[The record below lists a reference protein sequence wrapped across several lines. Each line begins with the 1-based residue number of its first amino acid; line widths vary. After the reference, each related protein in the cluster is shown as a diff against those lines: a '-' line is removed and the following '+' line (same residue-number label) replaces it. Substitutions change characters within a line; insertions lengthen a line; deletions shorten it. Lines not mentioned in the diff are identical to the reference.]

1 MSGSR
6 KAPAPLPTKQ
16 QILDFVR
23 DSKTPVGRR
32 EIARAFQVKGGD
44 RTLLNAM
51 LKELKADGQIE
62 AGNRREKGG
71 ARKMAKPGSLPAVAV
86 LEAIGP
92 DPDGELLARPV
103 MWHGAGDPPRIY
115 VAPEHGHAAI
125 GRGDR
130 VLARLAR
137 IEEGVYEARVIRRI
151 GVGAQRIVGV
161 FARAAKG
168 ERAGKGSMG
177 GRIRP
182 TDRRNKSEYQVP
194 PDGTM
199 EARDGELVLAEALPG
214 RRHGLPEARVV
225 ERVGRIDEPRAY
237 SLIAIHTHDIPVDFP
252 AEAMEEAERAAPV
265 ALGQRTDLRAVPLV
279 TIDGADARDFD
290 DAVWAEPDP
299 DPANRGGWHAVVAI
313 ADVAWYVRA
322 HGPLDR
328 AARKRGN
335 SVYFPDRVVP
345 MLPEKLSNDLCSLR
359 PDEARACMAV
369 HLWFDSAGVKR
380 GHRFVRGLMR
390 SSARLTY
397 EQVQG
402 AMEGRTDAAT
412 APLVEGVIRPL
423 YGVFTALLDERERR
437 GTLDLDVP
445 ERKAVLGEDGRVVAI
460 ERRQR
465 LDSHRV
471 IEELMIAAN
480 VAAAETLERV
490 RQPCMYRVHDAPTPE
505 KAEAVRSFLDGLGYR
520 LAKGQVLKPI
530 QFTQLLAQAKGRPE
544 EQLVHEIVLR
554 SQALAVYS
562 PDNIGHFGLA
572 LRRYAHFTSP
582 IRRYADLLVHR
593 GLIAGLGLGEGGL
606 NPAAPE
612 DFTALAEDI
621 SRAERRA
628 VSAERDAADRY
639 VASFLAGRVG
649 ESFAGRI
656 NGVTRFGLFVTLSET
671 GADGL
676 VPISTLPR
684 DFYDHDERGHRLVGR
699 SHGREYRLGEK
710 VEVRLREA
718 DTTTGGMLFE
728 LLEGEEAP
736 GAMLPPR
743 GPTRPARGRPG
754 GFKRGSPGKG
764 KSGGGKPGGG
774 QARRRR

>member
-1 MSGSR
+1 
-6 KAPAPLPTKQ
+6 
-16 QILDFVR
+16 V
-23 DSKTPVGRR
+23 V
-32 EIARAFQVKGGD
+32 
-44 RTLLNAM
+44 
-51 LKELKADGQIE
+51 
-62 AGNRREKGG
+62 
-71 ARKMAKPGSLPAVAV
+71 
-86 LEAIGP
+86 EAIGP
-92 DPDGELLARPV
+92 DPDGELLARPL

-115 VAPEHGHAAI
+115 VAPETGHPALA
-125 GRGDR
+125 RGDR

-151 GVGAQRIVGV
+151 GAGAQRVIGV
-161 FARAAKG
+161 FARAGKG
-168 ERAGKGSMG
+168 ERAG

-182 TDRRNKSEYQVP
+182 TDRRSKTEYQVP
-194 PDGTM
+194 PDATM
-199 EARDGELVLAEALPG
+199 DARDGELVLAESRPG
-214 RRHGLPEARVV
+214 RRLGLPEARVV
-225 ERVGRIDEPRAY
+225 ERVGHIDNPRAF
-237 SLIAIHTHDIPVDFP
+237 SLIAIHANDIPVDFP
-252 AEAMEEAERAAPV
+252 AEALEEAARAAPV
-265 ALGQRTDLRAVPLV
+265 ALGRRTDLRQIPLV

-313 ADVAWYVRA
+313 ADVAWYVRP
-322 HGPLDR
+322 HGALDR

-345 MLPEKLSNDLCSLR
+345 MLPERLSNDLCSLR
-359 PDEARACMAV
+359 PGEDRACLAV
-369 HLWFDSAGVKR
+369 HLWFDAEGVKR

-390 SSARLTY
+390 SAARLTY

-402 AMEGRTDAAT
+402 AIEGRGDPAADALL
-412 APLVEGVIRPL
+412 APVIRPL
-423 YGVFTALLDERERR
+423 YGVFQALLRDRERR

-445 ERKAVLGEDGRVVAI
+445 ERRAVLDEMGRVTAI

-490 RQPCMYRVHDAPTPE
+490 RQPCMYRVHDAPTQE
-505 KAEAVRSFLDGLGYR
+505 KAEAVREFLAGLGYR

-530 QFTQLLAQAKGRPE
+530 QFTQILAQAKGRPE
-544 EQLVHEIVLR
+544 ELLVHEIVLR

-593 GLIAGLGLGEGGL
+593 ALIAGLGLGDGGL
-606 NPAAPE
+606 DPARPE
-612 DFTALAEDI
+612 DFVALGDDL
-621 SRAERRA
+621 SRCERRA

-639 VASFLAGRVG
+639 VASFLAARVG
-649 ESFAGRI
+649 ESFSARI
-656 NGVTRFGLFVTLSET
+656 SGVTRFGLFVTLAET

-684 DFYDHDERGHRLVGR
+684 DYYDHDERSHRLVGR
-699 SHGREYRLGEK
+699 THGREYRLGEK

-718 DTTTGGMLFE
+718 DAVTGGMLFE
-728 LLEGEEAP
+728 LLEGDQTAEAAQP
-736 GAMLPPR
+736 VG
-743 GPTRPARGRPG
+743 GRPG
-754 GFKRGSPGKG
+754 LPSHRQRNRPAQHPRGGAQRP
-764 KSGGGKPGGG
+764 
-774 QARRRR
+774 RRRR

>member
-6 KAPAPLPTKQ
+6 KPPAPLPTKQ
-16 QILDFVR
+16 QILDFIR
-23 DSKTPVGRR
+23 DSKTSVGRR

-62 AGNRREKGG
+62 SGNRREKGG

-115 VAPEHGHAAI
+115 VAPEHGHAAL

-137 IEEGVYEARVIRRI
+137 IEESVYEARVIRRV

-168 ERAGKGSMG
+168 ERAG

-194 PDGTM
+194 SDGTM
-199 EARDGELVLAEALPG
+199 DAREGELVLAEALPG

-252 AEAMEEAERAAPV
+252 AEALTEAERALPV
-265 ALGQRTDLRAVPLV
+265 SLGQRTDLRPVPLV

-322 HGPLDR
+322 HGALDR

-359 PDEARACMAV
+359 PDEDRACMAV
-369 HLWFDSAGVKR
+369 HLWFDAGGVKR

-390 SSARLTY
+390 STARLTY

-402 AMEGRTDAAT
+402 AMEGRTDST
-412 APLVEGVIRPL
+412 TDPLVDRVIRPL
-423 YGVFTALLDERERR
+423 YGVFTALLGERERR

-445 ERKAVLGEDGRVVAI
+445 ERKAVLGEDGRVVSI

-505 KAEAVRSFLDGLGYR
+505 KAEAVRGFLEGLGYR

-621 SRAERRA
+621 SRSERRA

-656 NGVTRFGLFVTLSET
+656 NGVTRFGLFVTLNET

-728 LLEGEEAP
+728 LLEGEEAA
-736 GAMLPPR
+736 GATLPPR
-743 GPTRPARGRPG
+743 GPARPRGGQPG
-754 GFKRGSPGKG
+754 GFKRGRPGAAK
-764 KSGGGKPGGG
+764 KGGGKQGGR